1 MRDQINYRN
10 SIKRGTLSIRTGIV
24 RAIVDYVAHISI
36 IGLPVCGAWVY
47 VSRLI
52 RLNIHYY
59 HWTEISILSIFCL
72 AWIAYLLVWL
82 IRVDNFNIIHGVDK
96 KMNRQI
102 VAETLIDKKWHI
114 LHNNNDFIVTFPD
127 TGFFK
132 ADRQVTI
139 LFDSD
144 KILLNV
150 TTYSWRNLKSP
161 FFPIMNIKTRKELIR
176 NFEDRILKSSR

>member
-10 SIKRGTLSIRTGIV
+10 SIKRGTLSIRTDIET
-24 RAIVDYVAHISI
+24 RIVDYLVHFSI
-36 IGLPVCGAWVY
+36 IGLPVYVAWVY

-59 HWTEISILSIFCL
+59 HWTEISILSILSL

-82 IRVDNFNIIHGVDK
+82 KRVDDFSIIHGIDK

-132 ADRQVTI
+132 ADQQVTI

-150 TTYSWRNLKSP
+150 TTYSWRDLKSP
-161 FFPIMNIKTRKELIR
+161 FCPIMNSKTRKELIR
-176 NFEDRILKSSR
+176 NFEDRILKNTA